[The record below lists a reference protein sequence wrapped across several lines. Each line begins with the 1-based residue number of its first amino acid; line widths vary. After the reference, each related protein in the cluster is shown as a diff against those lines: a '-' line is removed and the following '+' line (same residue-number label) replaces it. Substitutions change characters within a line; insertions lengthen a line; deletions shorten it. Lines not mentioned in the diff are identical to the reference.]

1 MKNIVDTVTA
11 VVAAATATAT
21 ATATAAGEGRVITV
35 IGMRGVTFISFDFWI
50 RFRQLNF
57 YEKFPH
63 FFGGEN

>member
-11 VVAAATATAT
+11 VVAAAT